1 MKTKGYKFYNIVVG
15 WFIFLVAA
23 IVYLS
28 TIEPTA
34 SFWDCPEFITNAFS
48 LQVGHPPGAPFF
60 MLMGHIFTLFASDT
74 LHVAVMANIMSA
86 LASAFTVLFLFW
98 TITHMA
104 RKIMGDKDSD
114 PSLPQMIAILGAGA
128 VGALTYTFSDT
139 AWFSAVEGVV
149 FGTSSVFTAFVFWC
163 ILKWENESDEKY
175 ANRWIILI
183 CYVIGLSIGVH
194 LLNLLAIP
202 AVVLVY
208 YFKKYPATPM
218 GIAIALVLSMALVGF
233 VFFGFIPGVV
243 ILAQWFELL
252 FVNGIG
258 APYNTGT
265 IIYMLMLIGLIV
277 WGVRYTIQKK
287 KALANTI
294 ILGFTVMLIGYSSY
308 AVILIRSVA
317 NPPMNQNSPN
327 NPFALLTYLNREQY
341 GAKPIIYGQ
350 YYNAP
355 LNTENPYTKGSANY
369 VERNGRYEIAD
380 YKQSANYDSRF
391 MTFFPRMFSSS
402 PDHVKEYQTWAN
414 IKGTPIQVTTR
425 EGESQRIMK
434 PTFME
439 NLNFFFSYQITWMYW
454 RYFMWNFSGRQ
465 NDNQGYGDILN
476 GNWITGFNF
485 LDSIRLGDQ
494 NHLPKALAENKG
506 KNKYYMLPLILGLL
520 GLFFQFNS
528 GQKGKQDFWVLVS
541 LFVMTGMAIIIY
553 LNQEPLQPRE
563 RDYAY
568 VGSFYAF
575 AIWIGLGVLSL
586 YQLLM
591 KVSPAKT
598 SAIVATAL
606 SLIAVPC
613 LMANQNWDDHDRSG
627 RFTARD
633 FGRDYLE
640 SCAPNAIIFTNGDND
655 TFPLWYA
662 QMVEGVRRDVRVCN
676 LSYFQTDWYVDQ
688 MKRKAYESDPLPIK
702 FEHNQYVQGTRDVIY
717 VLDQI
722 KRPVNLKEAMDFVR
736 SDEPGTKLEQ
746 AENASFIP
754 SRQLFYPVDKAAVL
768 ANNVIDPKDAD
779 KIVPQME
786 IKLTGNYVTKD
797 ELMILDMIANNNWK
811 RPIYFAITV
820 GREKYLNLQDYFQ
833 VEGFAYRLVPIK
845 TPASSSG
852 QIGGIR
858 TDLMYDNIINKFKWG
873 NMNDPKVYLDENN
886 IRMSMNVR
894 NSFVKLADGL
904 LDQGKRDSAIAVLD
918 RCNELVPNSKVTY
931 NYFNLLMVESYYRA
945 AHNLVKNNTLDSL
958 SLEVNIYPAATK
970 KGNEV
975 AKVMARNCEEE
986 LKYYFTL
993 EPRFRAS
1000 VQEEMQRS
1008 FYIMRELSNLSE
1020 HYGEKA
1026 LSEDISKRLNNL
1038 LSVYQP
1044 EMAVPGMKK

>member
-1 MKTKGYKFYNIVVG
+1 MKTKGYKFYNTVVG

-34 SFWDCPEFITNAFS
+34 SFWDCPEFITNAYS

-98 TITHMA
+98 TITHLA
-104 RKIMGDKDSD
+104 RKIMGEQDSD
-114 PSLPQMIAILGAGA
+114 PSLPQIIAILGAGT

-218 GIAIALVLSMALVGF
+218 GIAIALVLSMALVGL

-265 IIYMLMLIGLIV
+265 IIYMLLLIGLIV
-277 WGVRYTIQKK
+277 WGIRYTIQKK
-287 KALANTI
+287 KALANTV

-341 GAKPIIYGQ
+341 GAKPIVYGQ

-380 YKQSANYDSRF
+380 YKQSPNYDSRF

-402 PDHVKEYQTWAN
+402 PDHVKEYQNWAN
-414 IKGTPIQVTTR
+414 IKGTPVQVTTR
-425 EGESQRIMK
+425 EGESQQIMK

-439 NLNFFFSYQITWMYW
+439 NLSFFFSYQINWMYW

-506 KNKYYMLPLILGLL
+506 KNKYYMLPIILGLL

-586 YQLLM
+586 YHLLM

-598 SAIVATAL
+598 SAIVATTI

-702 FEHNQYVQGTRDVIY
+702 FDHNQYVQGTRDVIY

-768 ANNVIDPKDAD
+768 ANNVIDPKDAG

-845 TPASSSG
+845 TPCTSG

-858 TDLMYDNIINKFKWG
+858 TDVMYNNIINKFKWG

-894 NSFVKLADGL
+894 NSFVRLADGL
-904 LDQGKRDSAIAVLD
+904 LDQEKRDSAIAVLD
-918 RCNELVPNSKVTY
+918 CCNELVPNSKVSY
-931 NYFNLLMVESYYRA
+931 NFANLLMVESYYRA
-945 AHNLVKNNTLDSL
+945 AHNLAKNTTLDSL
-958 SLEVNIYPAATK
+958 SLEVNTFPAVTK
-970 KGNEV
+970 KANEV

-993 EPRFRAS
+993 EPRFRVS
-1000 VQEEMQRS
+1000 LQKELQRS
-1008 FYIMRELSNLSE
+1008 FYIMRELSNVSA

-1026 LSEDISKRLNNL
+1026 LSDDIAKRLNKL
-1038 LSVYQP
+1038 LTIFQP
-1044 EMAVPGMKK
+1044 ELAGQGFKK